1 MSTVLRASGADLA
14 IDDFLAGSKLIP
26 ISIFRKG
33 EPRFPASQ
41 PKGRKHER
49 SGANFSA
56 SDADMSDFELQL
68 EQASAFLQDFA
79 SEIRSLRVF
88 PGLDG
93 LSLDFGVE
101 TKPPHWSS
109 FTFPSDLLLA
119 AGELKID
126 LELSV
131 YPTGDDGETEETQTA
146 EQDAAEQPATAGES
160 KCLP

>member
-1 MSTVLRASGADLA
+1 MSAVLRASGVDLA
-14 IDDFLAGSKLIP
+14 IDDFLAGSKLVP

-33 EPRFPASQ
+33 ELRFPASQ
-41 PKGRKHER
+41 PNGRKHER

-68 EQASAFLQDFA
+68 AESELFLRDFA
-79 SEIRSLRVF
+79 SEIRSLRAF

-109 FTFPSDLLLA
+109 FTFPFSLVAA
-119 AGELKID
+119 AGELQVD
-126 LELSV
+126 LGISV
-131 YPTGDDGETEETQTA
+131 YPSGDDSEADETQTA

-160 KCLP
+160 E